1 MLTGED
7 KLVIFLTSE
16 MSLCDIFVGTP
27 RGLVMLL
34 ALFLGNLPTSLL
46 FLLYVL
52 SPSTKQK
59 PKPQSQRKKKLSL
72 KTNNCIYDFL
82 KRQTYTFNINQ
93 IPSSSKKRR
102 GNVNRNGK
110 QHGVHALSI
119 LHKAGSIIDTKFLF
133 VCLIHLIFPYPDAFQ

>member
-1 MLTGED
+1 MLTGKD

-52 SPSTKQK
+52 SPSTKT
-59 PKPQSQRKKKLSL
+59 
-72 KTNNCIYDFL
+72 KT
-82 KRQTYTFNINQ
+82 
-93 IPSSSKKRR
+93 
-102 GNVNRNGK
+102 
-110 QHGVHALSI
+110 
-119 LHKAGSIIDTKFLF
+119 KAPITEKEKTITENK
-133 VCLIHLIFPYPDAFQ
+133 